1 MKKILI
7 YTLIIFTGLVTSSCK
22 KFLEVQPLDRVP
34 ASQLLTDVNGVR
46 VLLANLYSRVPMED
60 FVYNPGK
67 WFSYYRESNGYIE
80 PGFGTTF
87 YTDESTAS
95 TGTGVGPTN
104 DGYWGYDAIRQTN
117 LFIEQLP
124 QVAMSDQQRAGLV
137 AEGRFIRAYMY
148 FGLAKRYGGVPLIE
162 RSQEYIPGSDNAN
175 LFVPRSTEKV
185 TWSYILSELDSAAM
199 ALPTSRTAVE
209 GQYRVTKWAALAL
222 KSRVALHAAS
232 VAKYWSRAPLTGTAV
247 DQGLVGGMT
256 AADATNFYQQCIDAS
271 AAVISQSGKG
281 LYRPT
286 PANRAEAAKNFQDI
300 FQNPAGADVEVLLK
314 KGYID
319 GQTTLLQGHTVDV
332 FYNPSQT
339 NPGGLYYGRF
349 SPTLN
354 LVDLFEDYSDNGQG
368 RSVPLVTRL
377 DGNESDVVANP
388 VNFDVNKPYKQY
400 DNLSDIF
407 AGKDARL
414 HASIIVPGSTWKG
427 VTIIMQGGL
436 VRQDGSKIVYT
447 NGSAPGR
454 DGRTYFAL
462 GASAL
467 SGLSAFHNIGAN
479 ADQNFSCSGFSLKKF
494 LQEGKNVPGFYFS
507 STQDFIDIRLA
518 EVFLNYAE
526 AVVEG
531 GVGDATLA
539 ATYLNALRRR
549 AAHTDNI
556 PLSLANVLKERRV
569 EMAFEG
575 QRYWDMIRRRENHTM
590 FQGSRRQILVPVID
604 LRQPTPKYIFVRAN
618 NFYDE
623 RANGQNF
630 QQWFYYRPIPGVSTN
645 RLIQNPNY

>member
-1 MKKILI
+1 MKKISF
-7 YTLIIFTGLVTSSCK
+7 YTLIAFAGMNLMSCQ
-22 KFLEVQPLDRVP
+22 KFLEVKPLDRVP
-34 ASQLLTDVNGVR
+34 ASQLLTDVNGVK
-46 VLLANLYSRVPMED
+46 VLLGNLYSRMPMED

-67 WFSYYRESNGYIE
+67 WFNYHRESNGYIE

-124 QVAMSDQQRAGLV
+124 QVAMTDQQRASLK

-175 LFVPRSTEKV
+175 LFVPRSTEKA
-185 TWSYILSELDSAAM
+185 TWDYILAELDSAALG
-199 ALPTSRTAVE
+199 LPASYSAVD
-209 GQYRVTKWAALAL
+209 GQYRATKWAALAL
-222 KSRVALHAAS
+222 KSRAALHAAS
-232 VAKYWSRAPLTGTAV
+232 IAKYWNRAPLTGTAV
-247 DQGLVGGMT
+247 DQKLVGGMT
-256 AADATNFYQQCIDAS
+256 TADANNYYQQCIAAS
-271 AAVISQSGKG
+271 SAVISQSGKG
-281 LYRPT
+281 LYKPT
-286 PANRAEAAKNFQDI
+286 PANRTEAAKNFQDI
-300 FQNPAGADVEVLLK
+300 FQNPATADVEVIFK

-319 GQTTLLQGHTVDV
+319 GQTTMLQGHTTDV

-354 LVDLFEDYSDNGQG
+354 LVDLYEDYTDNGQG
-368 RSVPLVTRL
+368 ASAPLVTRL
-377 DGNESDVVANP
+377 DGNENDVIANP
-388 VNFDVNKPYKQY
+388 VNVDVNKPYKQY

-414 HASIIVPGSTWKG
+414 HASVIVPGSTWKG

-436 VRQDGSKIVYT
+436 IRQDGSKIVYT

-454 DGRTYFAL
+454 DGRTYYAL
-462 GASAL
+462 GAPAL
-467 SGLSAFHNIGAN
+467 SGLSGFHNIGAN
-479 ADQNFSCSGFSLKKF
+479 SNQNFSCSGFSLKKF
-494 LQEGKNVPGFYFS
+494 LQEGKNVAGFYFS
-507 STQDFIDIRLA
+507 STQDFIDIRMA
-518 EVFLNYAE
+518 EMYLNYAE
-526 AVVEG
+526 AVVESG
-531 GVGDATLA
+531 TGDATLA
-539 ATYLNALRRR
+539 ASYLNALRKR
-549 AAHTDNI
+549 AAHSDNI
-556 PLSLANVLKERRV
+556 PLTLANVLKERRV
-569 EMAFEG
+569 ELAFEG
-575 QRYWDMIRRRENHTM
+575 TRYWDMIRRRDNHTT
-590 FQGSRRQILVPVID
+590 FQGTRRQVLVPMLD

-630 QQWFYYRPIPGVSTN
+630 QQWFYYRAIPGVSTN